1 VSELARTRGR
11 NIFFLALIV
20 LVCLVAGCG
29 SAPRS
34 ATGTHLYLA
43 GNGELWDV
51 DVAHQ
56 RVRHLVRPTLDVG
69 DVPHR
74 ILARGR
80 RLIMGSAFGD
90 SAYFLP
96 SVRSDRVWVVD
107 VSPFSGDVRAVR
119 EVTVNGVT
127 VVPAI
132 VPPQNRAPVAAVAGG
147 LLLRAGRGLYLWDPR
162 TDRVVRR
169 LTIDAETLGPTDGP
183 LVTSCTD
190 PQCHALAVTDAP
202 SGATRAIRAPSG
214 FTFEPWTAAFSPNG
228 ELLGIPVRVVADGPR
243 QLALVDVARGR
254 VAIVPRSSV
263 SPGYTLVAWS
273 ASGDDVFLTGGGAYA
288 TARVLVGYR
297 LRGLAA
303 QAINVRVGNFY
314 DLAAI

>member
-1 VSELARTRGR
+1 
-11 NIFFLALIV
+11 
-20 LVCLVAGCG
+20 VAGCG
-29 SAPRS
+29 SASQP
-34 ATGTHLYLA
+34 AAGTHLYLA

-80 RLIMGSAFGD
+80 RLVMGSAFGD

-107 VSPFSGDVRAVR
+107 VSPFSGAVRAVR

-132 VPPQNRAPVAAVAGG
+132 VPPQDRAPVAAVDRG
-147 LLLRAGRGLYLWDPR
+147 LLLPAGDGYYLWNPR
-162 TDRVVRR
+162 TGFILRH
-169 LTIDAETLGPTDGP
+169 LTVDSETLGPTAGS
-183 LVTSCTD
+183 LLTSCVN
-190 PQCHALAVTDAP
+190 PQCHALALTHAR
-202 SGATRAIRAPSG
+202 SGAQRVIRAPAG
-214 FTFEPWTAAFSPNG
+214 FTFEPWTAAFSPDG
-228 ELLGIPVRVVADGPR
+228 RLLGIPVRVVADGPR

-254 VAIVPRSSV
+254 VAIVPDSTV

-297 LRGLAA
+297 LRAPAA
-303 QAINVRVGNFY
+303 QAIDVHVGNFY